1 MTTATATVTDGQAEQ
16 VRDAIAALFGVDPAY
31 GPTLMEEGWD
41 DVTGRVIVWE
51 GDPYAWPQYVPYGGT
66 DWESGHEFS
75 PIKLP
80 DGVRIEAI
88 NHYSI
93 AVYPA

>member
-1 MTTATATVTDGQAEQ
+1 MTTATATVTDAQAEQ
-16 VRDAIAALFGVDPAY
+16 VRKAIAIAFDAHPDY
-31 GPTLMEEGWD
+31 EPTLMEEGWD
-41 DVTGRVIVWE
+41 DRTGRVIDWVNCHFEWS
-51 GDPYAWPQYVPYGGT
+51 YYVPDGGI
-66 DWESGHEFS
+66 DWESGHEFP
-75 PIKLP
+75 PITLP